1 MIRQKMHKFKINAC
15 KTSGFV
21 LLLICNFMCVYIF
34 IVREGIKMENDTLLR
49 TLEEKMHSFSKGQK
63 RIANF
68 ILNQYD
74 KAAYITAAKLGFY
87 AGVSESTVVRF
98 ASELGYDG
106 YPAMQKEIK
115 AMIRTKLTAAQRLE
129 VTSDRIKKDDILTA
143 VLESDT
149 ENIKSTIEEIDKTQF
164 EKITQAIINAKNVYV
179 VGVRSSAALAS
190 FFCFYLNLIRSN
202 VRLVQSATASEL
214 FEQIF
219 RIGDGD
225 VLIGISFPR
234 YSKRT
239 LKAIKYA
246 KNKNATVVSI
256 TDSKTAP
263 AAEESNYCLVAKSET
278 VSVVDSLVAPLSVIN
293 ALLVSICMS
302 RESEVLAAFNKLENI
317 WDEYQ
322 VYEKESTKGTSE

>member
-1 MIRQKMHKFKINAC
+1 MQNNTLLQTLAQKMN
-15 KTSGFV
+15 
-21 LLLICNFMCVYIF
+21 
-34 IVREGIKMENDTLLR
+34 
-49 TLEEKMHSFSKGQK
+49 SFSKGQK
-63 RIANF
+63 KIAEF

-74 KAAYITAAKLGFY
+74 KAAYITAAKLGTSV
-87 AGVSESTVVRF
+87 GVSESTVVRF
-98 ASELGYDG
+98 AVGLGFDG
-106 YPAMQKEIK
+106 YPALQRELKTLVK
-115 AMIRTKLTAAQRLE
+115 TKLTAAQRLE
-129 VTSDRIKKDDILTA
+129 VTSDRIGKNDILTA

-149 ENIKSTIEEIDKTQF
+149 ENIKSTLEEIDKAQF
-164 EKITQAIINAKNVYV
+164 EKITKSIICAKNIYV

-190 FFCFYLNLIRSN
+190 FLSFYLNLIRGN

-219 RIGDGD
+219 RIEEGD

-246 KNKNATVVSI
+246 KSQGATVIGI
-256 TDSKTAP
+256 TDSSSAP
-263 AAEESNYCLVAKSET
+263 VSIESDYCLVAKSEM

-293 ALLVSICMS
+293 ALLVSICIS
-302 RESEVLAAFNKLENI
+302 KENEVLSAFNKLENI

-322 VYEKESTKGTSE
+322 VYEKEHTKGTSE